1 MKRLNSLAAA
11 ATLAGLAAIVMMP
24 APTFAQKAP
33 VDYII
38 GPSDVLGISVF
49 GQEKLS
55 SKYSVSSDGTF
66 EFPYIGR
73 VKAGGLT
80 ARAVETDIR
89 DRLAKDLFTNPQVS
103 VVVDQFRSQSVY
115 VLGQVRNPQTLQF
128 TGSLTLIDAIARAGG
143 LTDRAGPEVLVA
155 RGSAG
160 GVATPTGSDNAGKPL
175 SGNDPNVVR
184 ISIEKLQAG
193 DYSQNISLTS
203 GYIVS
208 VPEAEKVF
216 VEGQVGR
223 TGEYAIRPGMTVRQV
238 IALAGGITDLG
249 SDTRVEITRKMDG
262 KSVVMK
268 NVKLEEVVRNGD
280 MIKVPKRWF

>member
-1 MKRLNSLAAA
+1 MKRLNSLAVA

-55 SKYSVSSDGTF
+55 SKYSVASDGTF

-128 TGSLTLIDAIARAGG
+128 TGSLTLIDAIARSGG

-155 RGSAG
+155 RGSAAG
-160 GVATPTGSDNAGKPL
+160 AATPTGSDSAGKPL